1 MKRAPAA
8 PSSFVRG
15 KSGQVPFWPGGLDES
30 LGLDEDAVYRKGVN
44 ELQSIPP
51 GFTRGMHLPGEEGD
65 DPELLNDVQQR
76 PAHEETMVI
85 LQNPCI
91 ALY

>member
-15 KSGQVPFWPGGLDES
+15 KSGQAPFWPGGLDES
-30 LGLDEDAVYRKGVN
+30 LGLDEDAVDRKGAN

-51 GFTRGMHLPGEEGD
+51 GFTRGMRLPGEED
-65 DPELLNDVQQR
+65 ESELLDDLQQGR
-76 PAHEETMVI
+76 SHEESMVM
-85 LQNPCI
+85 L
-91 ALY
+91 

>member
-1 MKRAPAA
+1 MERAPAA

-30 LGLDEDAVYRKGVN
+30 LGLDEDAIYRQGAN

-51 GFTRGMHLPGEEGD
+51 GFTRGMRIPGEED
-65 DPELLNDVQQR
+65 DSELLDDLQQE
-76 PAHEETMVI
+76 PFNESI
-85 LQNPCI
+85 LVTI
-91 ALY
+91 A

>member
-30 LGLDEDAVYRKGVN
+30 LGLDENAVYRKGVN

-51 GFTRGMHLPGEEGD
+51 GFTRGMYLLGEEGD

-76 PAHEETMVI
+76 PSHEETMVI
-85 LQNPCI
+85 LQNLCI
-91 ALY
+91 TLY